1 MSLFDKAT
9 DVSGKAIDKVDK
21 MVTDEL
27 VAKTIIRAGEQ
38 KQRINKLLQEKGS
51 DYRIIGIEL
60 DDTIPPKVVFI
71 TKGPE

>member
-71 TKGPE
+71 TEGPE